1 MSTILNNEMGDFFQT
16 IWMSMAPFI
25 SCHCS
30 TSSWRTSWKK
40 LFTTITLLFLSVGGS
55 TAKASVQLFPP
66 TTSSGGP
73 AWPFFSQCLSRNEL
87 IFTSEIQRSALCPVK
102 KGLKPQVPSI
112 THLVCM
118 SFRYIEFRVKQ
129 IIFAFI
135 RSKLSASTKY
145 DERF

>member
-1 MSTILNNEMGDFFQT
+1 MKQKVIQNPINTSKELLAEEQAGFRPVQHIFTCLLHSDRKTATSARPLSQLHQLKRHLKRPRHWRWILMSTILNNEMGDFFQT

-73 AWPFFSQCLSRNEL
+73 AWPFFS
-87 IFTSEIQRSALCPVK
+87 
-102 KGLKPQVPSI
+102 
-112 THLVCM
+112 
-118 SFRYIEFRVKQ
+118 
-129 IIFAFI
+129 
-135 RSKLSASTKY
+135 
-145 DERF
+145 